1 MRKKRK
7 IILNNIIL
15 LSSILGIFFLSGCGE
30 NQPPQQQVL
39 RDAEQYDI
47 KSYAERAPDSSP
59 AAHRLSV
66 SAPASADPRSAEGS
80 GEAIAT
86 AGKPAGDSADSNSK
100 QPPVM
105 QIDKSKTYSAIIKTS
120 EGDIAIDLDAKKVP
134 ITVNNFVAL
143 AKQKFYDGTVF
154 HRVMKDFMIQGGDP
168 NGDGSGGPGY
178 KFADESLAGKYTRGS
193 VAMANSGPNTNGSQF
208 FIIHKDYDLP
218 NSYVIFGHVS
228 SGLDAVDKIAEA
240 KVTDNGAGEK
250 SKPVKPVVMDSVQI
264 VEK

>member
-1 MRKKRK
+1 MNKK
-7 IILNNIIL
+7 NIFFSL
-15 LSSILGIFFLSGCGE
+15 VVAASVFFLSGCGE
-30 NQPPQQQVL
+30 NQPPPQQVL
-39 RDAEQYDI
+39 QDAERYDI
-47 KSYAERAPDSSP
+47 KPYAERAPDSSS

-66 SAPASADPRSAEGS
+66 SAPASAEGS
-80 GEAIAT
+80 GEAMDK
-86 AGKPAGDSADSNSK
+86 AGKPAGDSADSSGK
-100 QPPVM
+100 QPPAM

-120 EGDIAIDLDAKKVP
+120 EGDIMIDLDAKKVP

-168 NGDGSGGPGY
+168 SGDGSGGPGY
-178 KFADESLAGKYTRGS
+178 KFADESLDGKYTRGT

-218 NSYVIFGHVS
+218 KSYVIFGHVS
-228 SGLDAVDKIAEA
+228 SGMDAVDKIATA

-250 SKPVKPVVMDSVQI
+250 SKPVKPVAMNSVEI